1 MISGR
6 IMTAID
12 VLCYVTELL
21 ENQITFRAMK
31 RILYCDS
38 NFFCVTGWVGLLLFM
53 GMPVYLQVVGIKSS
67 FGWED
72 KLTFRADMNVCV
84 GMTRFNMIFEVGL
97 DRSIITAEV
106 ASVGPG
112 LVFIGV
118 IMDIRKKT
126 INLANAGKVGI

>member
-31 RILYCDS
+31 RILECDS

-53 GMPVYLQVVGIKSS
+53 GMPVYLLVVGIKSS
-67 FGWED
+67 YGWED
-72 KLTFRADMNVCV
+72 KLTFRAEYL
-84 GMTRFNMIFEVGL
+84 G
-97 DRSIITAEV
+97 
-106 ASVGPG
+106 
-112 LVFIGV
+112 
-118 IMDIRKKT
+118 
-126 INLANAGKVGI
+126 